1 MKKQSKKREPIYAIV
16 DLETTGTS
24 VKHGDRIIQIGCVLV
39 QAGQIINQ
47 FETKINPRT
56 KIPHSIEQLTGIT
69 NSDVHDAPWFDDV
82 ADTLESLLSDTIFVA
97 HNVNFDFPFLNAE
110 LERAGHQSLAIPA
123 IDTVTLAQILLPTAK
138 SFRLRDLSSY
148 LAIEHDQPHSAASD
162 AEATAVLLIDLLK
175 KVHQLPTLT
184 LASLVKMKLQLPK
197 QTADVFSQELEKRRH
212 HPQNLSVD
220 LYVSNGL
227 VLHKSR
233 PLATPMA
240 HDKNA
245 YPATKKAKEK
255 LFGDQLEFRAT
266 QSKMMNSIYNHYAHD
281 AEKPMIIEAGTGVGK
296 TLGYLLPMVY
306 QAYPD
311 RQIVVSTA
319 TNLQLQQIE
328 QKTMPQ
334 LNAMLPFEVASVVV
348 KGNDHYLDLAKFA
361 HSLSIVED
369 SKLVQLLKARILV
382 WLLQTTSGDMD
393 ELNLNAQ
400 QSPYFTEIRHHGLR
414 TLSRD
419 NPFIKDDF
427 LMRRNRQLQHAT
439 VVITNHAY
447 LAAHAAEFSHD
458 ALRPYLVVD
467 EAQHLSDS
475 ILKKARQTVDFQRLT
490 TAAHVLEGLVKEGSE
505 RNLIDVFAHLPLG
518 IYNVELLQG
527 DLQQLDQAFLDFQG
541 ALYRSFMLNAAGEDD
556 QIIEQVVDNDR
567 LYALLDASGP
577 VMMNLEQSLASVQLH
592 FSALDH
598 LFASRSDSWLTS
610 DRYLMSQFATQLA
623 ALNGADEVLHEFVS
637 ALDQHDEAAVFWLT
651 VQQSHERSTMK
662 LSGGLLN
669 ASHYLSEQVYPFFQ
683 PALFVGATLFTSK
696 RSNYLYQQLDLNR
709 DNVKVK
715 HFKSPFNYQQNS
727 RLLIAKDA
735 PMPADAD
742 NGDYIRYLSQTIYRL
757 ANETQCQTM
766 VLFNSLV
773 TVEQVYS
780 QLRST
785 DLFNQRDILAQG
797 ITGNREK
804 LLKQFATGENSVLLG
819 AASFWEGIDLPNSQ
833 LQLLIIT
840 RLPFD
845 SPQEILNRAQSSLL
859 KSKGINPFYHLELPK
874 ATMRMRQ
881 GIGRLLRTP
890 DDYGVAVVLDP
901 RLSDRRYGKTILN
914 ALPEMMPV
922 VAAATANVIEETK
935 KFLKNHERSTQRQ

>member
-110 LERAGHQSLAIPA
+110 LERAGHHSLAIPA

-212 HPQNLSVD
+212 HPQNLSAD

-328 QKTMPQ
+328 QKTMPR
-334 LNAMLPFEVASVVV
+334 LNAMLPFKIASVVV
-348 KGNDHYLDLAKFA
+348 KGNDHYLDLAKFT

-414 TLSRD
+414 TLSCD

-447 LAAHAAEFSHD
+447 LAAHAAEFGHD

-556 QIIEQVVDNDR
+556 QIIEQVIDNAR

-696 RSNYLYQQLDLNR
+696 RSNYLYQQLYLNR

-735 PMPADAD
+735 PMPVDAD

-797 ITGNREK
+797 IAGNREK

-922 VAAATANVIEETK
+922 AAAATANVIEETK

>member
-212 HPQNLSVD
+212 HPQNLSAD

-319 TNLQLQQIE
+319 TNLQLQQIK

-447 LAAHAAEFSHD
+447 LAAHAAEFGHD
-458 ALRPYLVVD
+458 ALRSYLVVD

-598 LFASRSDSWLTS
+598 LFASRSDSWLAS

-709 DNVKVK
+709 ANVKVK

-922 VAAATANVIEETK
+922 AAAATANVIEETK

>member
-97 HNVNFDFPFLNAE
+97 HNVNFDFPFLNTE

-212 HPQNLSVD
+212 HPQNLSAD

-447 LAAHAAEFSHD
+447 LAAHAAEFGHD

-567 LYALLDASGP
+567 LYALLDTSGP

-598 LFASRSDSWLTS
+598 LFASRSDSWLAS
-610 DRYLMSQFATQLA
+610 DRYLMGQFATQLA
-623 ALNGADEVLHEFVS
+623 ALNGADEVLHEFVA

-819 AASFWEGIDLPNSQ
+819 AASFWEGID
-833 LQLLIIT
+833 
-840 RLPFD
+840 

-922 VAAATANVIEETK
+922 AAAATANVIEETK